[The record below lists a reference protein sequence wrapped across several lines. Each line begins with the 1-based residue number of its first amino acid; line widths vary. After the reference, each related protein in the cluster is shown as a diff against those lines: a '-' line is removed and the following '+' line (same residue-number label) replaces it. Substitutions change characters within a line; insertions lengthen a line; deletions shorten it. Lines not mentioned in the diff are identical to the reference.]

1 MTFFNYFNIKS
12 KTILANTVYLSLI
25 IQIITGILQIH
36 GLTFHFE
43 KNEILLRDVLALE
56 TVVQIVEAMFYTYI
70 AYSISTID
78 TKLVTPMR
86 YFDWAITTPT
96 MLVST
101 IMFMEYTK
109 QVEKKVDTKN
119 IQTGTQFIKENK
131 ENVTKIVVYN
141 AFMLLFGYLAETNS
155 INKYIGN
162 VAGFFFF
169 GLSFYTIYSNYAYTN
184 NTTTTNQILFNLML
198 GIWSLYGVAAL
209 FPTIM
214 KNVRYN
220 ILDLFSKN
228 FYGLFVYYTILKM
241 KELI

>member
-1 MTFFNYFNIKS
+1 MTFFNALIITS
-12 KTILANTVYLSLI
+12 KTILTKTVYLSLI

-36 GLTFHFE
+36 GLTYHFE

-56 TVVQIVEAMFYTYI
+56 TVVQIVEAIFYTYI
-70 AYSISTID
+70 AYSTSTID
-78 TKLVTPMR
+78 TTLVTPMR

-109 QVEKKVDTKN
+109 QVEKKVDTEN
-119 IQTGTQFIKENK
+119 IQTGMQFIKENK

-141 AFMLLFGYLAETNS
+141 ALMLLFGYLAETNS

-169 GLSFYTIYSNYAYTN
+169 GLTFYTVYSNYAYTN

-198 GIWSLYGVAAL
+198 VVFFMYGISDSV
-209 FPTIM
+209 
-214 KNVRYN
+214 
-220 ILDLFSKN
+220 
-228 FYGLFVYYTILKM
+228 
-241 KELI
+241 